1 MIELNAKEYCKNCT
15 EFEPET
21 QRSRKSMIKLEDILL
36 VACCNVSIMS
46 NIYSVMVI
54 DCKYDTWKYFSR
66 DFLDREVR
74 RIDTYDDRVR
84 VWLKEEVTNKND

>member
-46 NIYSVMVI
+46 NIYPVMVI
-54 DCKYDTWKYFSR
+54 DCKYDTWKHFSR